1 MFQLI
6 RKTTGLILI
15 LGSWLSVTSCATTD
29 AAQEESVYICTGPKA
44 KVYHS
49 TPDCK
54 GLSRCSDTIKKVSKS
69 STKRKGCRICTEN

>member
-1 MFQLI
+1 MTKL
-6 RKTTGLILI
+6 TTKLLGLILI
-15 LGSWLSVTSCATTD
+15 LGSWVSVTGCATTD
-29 AAQEESVYICTGPKA
+29 AAQDKAVYICTGPKA